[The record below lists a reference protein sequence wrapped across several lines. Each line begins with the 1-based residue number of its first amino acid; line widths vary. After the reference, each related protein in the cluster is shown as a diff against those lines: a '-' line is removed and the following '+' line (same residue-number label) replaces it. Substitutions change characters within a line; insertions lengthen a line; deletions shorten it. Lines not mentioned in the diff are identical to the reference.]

1 MSLLEFCVT
10 DRQREVVS
18 ACESV
23 GPEKAAKSLGVH
35 VRNVYKMISRIKAL
49 AAKRGHSPEHDMTKV
64 APEGF
69 AIRGTSTLYD
79 ADGNAKLQ
87 WVKTKVDAEA
97 QLAMMREVVEAM
109 AEDVVRAEPMDAP
122 EHTDSD
128 LMAVYPIGDA
138 HIGQLSWGRESGDDW
153 DLHIAEQTLC
163 GAFVRCVNTA
173 PACDEAVIINLGD
186 WYHRE
191 NMEGVTARS
200 GHSLDTDG
208 RFQKMAAVGVK
219 IMRSMIAAA
228 LERHK
233 RVRVINVIGNH
244 DQVASIMLSVCLAN
258 AYENEPRVTI
268 DDSPSVFNYV
278 EFGNVLIGA
287 HHGHTAKA
295 EKLAGVMAADMPEAW
310 GRTKHRT
317 WMTGHIHHASTKEY
331 PGVYVESFATL
342 AAKDAYAASGGWRSR
357 RNTQCIVFHR
367 EFGEVERH
375 TIDISMVK

>member
-1 MSLLEFCVT
+1 MSLLEFCIT
-10 DRQREVVS
+10 DRQREVI
-18 ACESV
+18 ALCEKMTI
-23 GPEKAAKSLGVH
+23 EKAAKELGIAE
-35 VRNVYKMISRIKAL
+35 RNVYAMLKRVKGL
-49 AAKRGHSPEHDMTKV
+49 AAKRGHSPEHDMTKTV
-64 APEGF
+64 PEGF
-69 AIRGTSTLYD
+69 AIRGTSTLYGK
-79 ADGNAKLQ
+79 DGNAKLQ

-186 WYHRE
+186 FYHRE
-191 NMEGVTARS
+191 NMEGTTQRS
-200 GHSLDTDG
+200 GHALDTDG

-219 IMRSMIAAA
+219 IMRYMITAA

-233 RVRVINVIGNH
+233 SVRVINVRGNH
-244 DQVASIMLSVCLAN
+244 DDTVSVMLSVCLAN
-258 AYENEPRVTI
+258 QYENEPRVTI

-278 EFGNVLIGA
+278 EFGKVLIGA

-375 TIDISMVK
+375 TIDISMV

>member
-23 GPEKAAKSLGVH
+23 GPERAARQLGVH
-35 VRNVYKMISRIKAL
+35 VRNVYKMISRIKGL

-64 APEGF
+64 APDGF

-79 ADGNAKLQ
+79 AGGNAKLQ

-109 AEDVVRAEPMDAP
+109 AEDVVRVEPMDAP

-173 PACDEAVIINLGD
+173 PACAEAVIINLGD
-186 WYHRE
+186 FYHRE
-191 NMEGVTARS
+191 NMEGTTQRS
-200 GHSLDTDG
+200 GHFLDTDG

-228 LERHK
+228 LERHQ
-233 RVRVINVIGNH
+233 RVRVINVRGNH
-244 DQVASIMLSVCLAN
+244 DDTVSIMLSVCLAN
-258 AYENEPRVTI
+258 TYENEPRVTI
-268 DDSPSVFNYV
+268 DDSPSLFNYV
-278 EFGNVLIGA
+278 EFGRVLIGA

-295 EKLAGVMAADMPEAW
+295 EKLGGVMAADMPEAW

-375 TIDISMVK
+375 TIDISMV